1 MRSKDN
7 SKEIVILNT
16 ALSMVNIVGLS
27 GLKMSDL
34 AKQAGLATGT
44 LYIYFKN
51 KEAIIKRLFAYIVEQ
66 VTLDVMQ
73 NITPSISSKE
83 KIRHVCLNYLYE
95 LIAYPDYKVFVEQF
109 FRSPYSKQEDMEM
122 LSVSTYLEPVI
133 DLIKEGSEQGIIKK
147 TDPCLLIGLCRGGL
161 ENYAQQLINTGKA
174 ASDIDF
180 EVVFEFIWDGIA
192 IHQKQ

>member
-16 ALSMVNIVGLS
+16 ALAMVNIVGLS

>member
-1 MRSKDN
+1 
-7 SKEIVILNT
+7 
-16 ALSMVNIVGLS
+16 MVNIVGLS

-180 EVVFEFIWDGIA
+180 EVVFEFIWDGIS

>member
-73 NITPSISSKE
+73 NITPSISTKE

-161 ENYAQQLINTGKA
+161 EHYAQQLINTGKA

-180 EVVFEFIWDGIA
+180 EVVFEFIWDGIS

>member
-180 EVVFEFIWDGIA
+180 EVVFEFIWDGIS